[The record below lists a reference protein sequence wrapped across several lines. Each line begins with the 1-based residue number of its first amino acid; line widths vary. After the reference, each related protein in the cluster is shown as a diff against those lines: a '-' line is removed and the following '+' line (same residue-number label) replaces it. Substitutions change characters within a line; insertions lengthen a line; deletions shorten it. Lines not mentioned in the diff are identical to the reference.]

1 MRAAHDALRAAEQ
14 DDVEWQED
22 DMNDPALLDE
32 MERLER
38 GEETDTRAQASAS
51 NTSNIQQPRSAVAHS
66 AGPSVSAVGG
76 LNAQTVADD
85 EEYVAQVTNLIQR
98 RLRECHAAVMAA
110 KTSGSPQLK
119 QLAVIYSRLK
129 EMKRQ
134 IEEEGSIV
142 DEEDIPE
149 VPSIEEAQPQRA
161 PTQSVAKS
169 TSSSHASPNA
179 AQKPGNKVSTPTST
193 NGAVAQRQASAR
205 QSREMMDVD
214 RDDYAYAVPMQGL
227 EQDEESR
234 PSPAKRIAPI
244 MPAQPQ
250 LTEDEIRERKFGQL
264 ESVLLTQLE
273 EMKKS
278 AMEASAE
285 NKKVE
290 ALAII
295 HKRKLLLKDLELTR
309 YARATKGVRPPAFHI
324 EEIKTEKEL
333 LNDDVSAL
341 ELEIGVL
348 RIDGVSPASINDKIL
363 SCYVVADIP
372 IPDPARPSSITTH
385 TVSDSLD
392 PSFKFT
398 QKIRIERTKALL
410 RVVQKKKIV
419 FSIFKPK
426 SWFLGSPTLIGR
438 AEMKMAKLQE
448 DAEIH
453 EALEVME
460 ERPGS
465 KNVGG
470 GTFHG
475 GKLYASLRLRTP
487 LVKKMVITE
496 VHKTLVIDRHF
507 IGQDGEEIDDISRS
521 SSAASSASSLNYGAG
536 APYNNGTP
544 TKSQLHTP
552 SSTAKSSPSFH
563 QPSNPDLTV
572 STVAS
577 LTSVAPSSKHPHD
590 QEVDT
595 DLSVSKAFAGE
606 EDSYSDIPHS
616 PHRPRSRNPPGSSG
630 EMLIDETHED
640 SSMNIDDGR
649 APEDVRSS
657 HDFSTPLTPSV
668 VSHPPT
674 SKTSSNTS
682 NQPNTTSKP
691 AEEEDP
697 KADFDFNTAGWMTSH
712 AVLEWRKA
720 ELGKEIAALKK
731 EKKTPEVE
739 EALDARDA
747 ILGDI
752 EHKITILITLVQS
765 GQLTPEE
772 YVRRVNVKLKEEEE
786 LYGRLTSVNRTEE
799 AALCRKRMQIM
810 KDEIAGA

>member
-1 MRAAHDALRAAEQ
+1 MRAAQDALRAAEQ

-22 DMNDPALLDE
+22 DMNDPALLAE

-38 GEETDTRAQASAS
+38 GEEVDVHAHTQAPTAS
-51 NTSNIQQPRSAVAHS
+51 QSQQPRSVAARS
-66 AGPSVSAVGG
+66 VGSSVSAVGG
-76 LNAQTVADD
+76 FQGETVADD
-85 EEYVAQVTNLIQR
+85 EDYALQVANLIQR
-98 RLRECHAAVMAA
+98 RLRECHDAVMAA
-110 KTSGSPQLK
+110 KTSGSPQIK
-119 QLAVIYSRLK
+119 QLAVIYARLK

-134 IEEEGSIV
+134 IEEEGAVV
-142 DEEDIPE
+142 DEDDIPE
-149 VPSIEEAQPQRA
+149 VPSIEE
-161 PTQSVAKS
+161 V
-169 TSSSHASPNA
+169 TSSRVSSQATSKATSSARESPNA
-179 AQKPGNKVSTPTST
+179 AAKANGKVSTPTAT
-193 NGAVAQRQASAR
+193 NGPTTQRQAAPR
-205 QSREMMDVD
+205 QSRETMDVD
-214 RDDYAYAVPMQGL
+214 RDDYAYVVPMQGL

-234 PSPAKRIAPI
+234 PSPAKRIAPM
-244 MPAQPQ
+244 MPPKSPQ
-250 LTEDEIRERKFGQL
+250 LTEEEIRERKFGQL

-273 EMKKS
+273 EMKKA
-278 AMEASAE
+278 AMEASAV

-295 HKRKLLLKDLELTR
+295 NKRKLLLKDLELTR

-324 EEIKTEKEL
+324 EETKTEKEL
-333 LNDDVSAL
+333 LNEDVSAL

-348 RIDGVSPASINDKIL
+348 RVDGVSPASISDKVL
-363 SCYVVADIP
+363 SCYVVAEIP

-410 RVVQKKKIV
+410 RIVQKKKIV
-419 FSIFKPK
+419 FSIYKPK
-426 SWFLGSPTLIGR
+426 SWFLGSPTLVGR

-460 ERPGS
+460 ERPGN

-475 GKLYASLRLRTP
+475 GKLYASLRLRSP

-521 SSAASSASSLNYGAG
+521 SSAASSASSLNY
-536 APYNNGTP
+536 NTGTP
-544 TKSQLHTP
+544 TKSQLQTP
-552 SSTAKSSPSFH
+552 SSTAKSSPAGH
-563 QPSNPDLTV
+563 QQQNPDLTV

-577 LTSVAPSSKHPHD
+577 LTSVAPSSKHPH
-590 QEVDT
+590 QESHDP
-595 DLSVSKAFAGE
+595 DLSVSRAFADE
-606 EDSYSDIPHS
+606 EDAYSDIPHS
-616 PHRPRSRNPPGSSG
+616 PHRPSSGNHPTSSG

-640 SSMNIDDGR
+640 SSMNIDEEK
-649 APEDVRSS
+649 AAEDIRSS
-657 HDFSTPLTPSV
+657 GGFSTPLTPSV
-668 VSHPPT
+668 VAHPPT
-674 SKTSSNTS
+674 TG
-682 NQPNTTSKP
+682 TTSQAPTPSKPTTNP
-691 AEEEDP
+691 AEEVEDP
-697 KADFDFNTAGWMTSH
+697 KANFDFNSAAWMMSH

-720 ELGKEIAALKK
+720 ELQKEIAALKRDR
-731 EKKTPEVE
+731 TLPDVA
-739 EALDARDA
+739 EALDAREGL
-747 ILGDI
+747 LGDV

-772 YVRRVNVKLKEEEE
+772 YVRRVNLKLKEEEE
-786 LYGRLTSVNRTEE
+786 LYTRLSSVNRVEE

-810 KDEIAGA
+810 KEEIAGA